1 MSQYE
6 KPPPYSPEAPVIE
19 QPMGYQ
25 GPAPDAYNANL
36 PPPPPPGQYSAT
48 GVPQPP
54 GPYTVTGALPPPGAY
69 TASMASPP
77 GAYNVTIAPPAGYQV
92 VPPSA
97 LPNYGS
103 TVYVKPVPPVT
114 EIVVVGTCPA
124 CRVGVLEEDFTCLG
138 VCLAVFF
145 FPLGILCCLAMRHQR
160 CPNCGAIYG

>member
-6 KPPPYSPEAPVIE
+6 KPPPYSPEAPVSQ
-19 QPMGYQ
+19 QPMPYQ
-25 GPAPDAYNANL
+25 GPGPNTYNPNA
-36 PPPPPPGQYSAT
+36 
-48 GVPQPP
+48 
-54 GPYTVTGALPPPGAY
+54 GPPPPGAY
-69 TASMASPP
+69 DATSIPPP
-77 GAYNVTIAPPAGYQV
+77 GTYTGAVLPPAAYNVTIAPPAGYQV